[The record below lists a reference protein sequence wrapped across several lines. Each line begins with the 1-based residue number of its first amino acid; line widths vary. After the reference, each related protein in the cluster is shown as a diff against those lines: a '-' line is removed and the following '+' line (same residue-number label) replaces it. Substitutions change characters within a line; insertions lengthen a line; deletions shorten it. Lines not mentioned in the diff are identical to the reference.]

1 MKSFIQIVV
10 FISVFS
16 CFGCLEENIPPS
28 DLRYN
33 ASGSILIDSSGFET
47 AKETEAILKKAAAIS
62 NENNAVIRQLEKKA
76 KQVNAPIE
84 VQGWCAGC
92 TGKDEIDKIRKA
104 DEGFASN

>member
-16 CFGCLEENIPPS
+16 CFGCLEENMPPS

-33 ASGSILIDSSGFET
+33 ASESILVDSSGFET